1 VPAAVP
7 QHAGAFPITF
17 GRRHR
22 TPLIVYEFLLI
33 DAQIST

>member
-1 VPAAVP
+1 ML
-7 QHAGAFPITF
+7 GRFPLLF